1 MKMVFRVARYQ
12 VSKDSS
18 PTEFPIM
25 RMIKHLCK
33 DRLKPFT
40 PVFFSRVGVSAS
52 PRTQGRGW
60 DKSRSGLACATWLQ
74 GT

>member
-1 MKMVFRVARYQ
+1 MKTIFGVVIYA

-25 RMIKHLCK
+25 RMIKPLCK
-33 DRLKPFT
+33 DRLKYFP

-52 PRTQGRGW
+52 SRTQGLGW
-60 DKSRSGLACATWLQ
+60 DKSGSGLACATWSQ

>member
-1 MKMVFRVARYQ
+1 MTTIFRVARYE

-25 RMIKHLCK
+25 RMRKPLWK
-33 DRLKPFT
+33 DGLKYSP

-52 PRTQGRGW
+52 PRTHGRGW
-60 DKSRSGLACATWLQ
+60 DKSRLGLACVTWSQ